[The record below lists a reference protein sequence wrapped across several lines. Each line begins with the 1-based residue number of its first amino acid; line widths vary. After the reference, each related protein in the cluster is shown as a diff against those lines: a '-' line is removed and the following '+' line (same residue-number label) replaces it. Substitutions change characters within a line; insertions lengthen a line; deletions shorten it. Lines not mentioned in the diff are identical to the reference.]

1 MIKGIYIAASGMMP
15 RALQQELIANNMA
28 NSATAGFKRDRLF
41 IEHLDRSSNKPLPSD
56 YQWQQPMVD
65 KPYIDFSQGMLE
77 KTDKPLDVALEGDG
91 FFVIDTENGTR
102 YTRNGQ
108 FHLNSNGMLVNMRG
122 EIVLSDTGP
131 IILESNN
138 PNIDSSGNI
147 EVNRE
152 SISRLQIVQFDN
164 PQELTKTDGVYFA
177 APDGLIAAP
186 AADITVRQGFLEQ
199 SNVEILHQ
207 MVDMIDGF
215 RQFEM
220 GQKVIHTID
229 YINNKAV
236 NEIGKTR

>member
-1 MIKGIYIAASGMMP
+1 MIKGIYTAASGMVP

-41 IEHLDRSSNKPLPSD
+41 IEHLDRSSAKPLPSD
-56 YQWQQPMVD
+56 YQWQQPMVEE
-65 KPYIDFSQGMLE
+65 PYIDFSQGMLE

-108 FHLNSNGMLVNMRG
+108 FHLNSIGMLVNMRG
-122 EIVLSDTGP
+122 EVVLSDTGP
-131 IILESNN
+131 IILENNN
-138 PNIDSSGNI
+138 PNIDANGNI
-147 EVNRE
+147 EIDGE
-152 SISRLQIVQFDN
+152 AISRLQVVRFDN
-164 PQELTKTDGVYFA
+164 PQELTKTDGVHFA
-177 APDGLIAAP
+177 APDGLIAEP
-186 AADITVRQGFLEQ
+186 AREVTVRQGFLEQ

-215 RQFEM
+215 RQFEL
-220 GQKVIHTID
+220 GQKVIQTLD

-236 NEIGKTR
+236 NEVGRTR